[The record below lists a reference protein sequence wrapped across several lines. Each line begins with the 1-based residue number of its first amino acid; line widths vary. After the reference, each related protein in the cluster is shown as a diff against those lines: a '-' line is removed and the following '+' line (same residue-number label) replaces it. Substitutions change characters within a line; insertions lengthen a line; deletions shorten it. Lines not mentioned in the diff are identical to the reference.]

1 MKSFVTTITS
11 FFFLAVFITAF
22 TACQSDRQLNVLEQ
36 AGENYVELEKVL

>member
-22 TACQSDRQLNVLEQ
+22 TACQSDRRLNALDQ
-36 AGENYVELEKVL
+36 SGENRTELEKVL